1 MDRMGRIWLSVGGE
15 QVRMRE
21 WRPRQGSTLHASA
34 SKADAPAIR
43 PISSGRHDSR
53 TLRRNHAEIEG
64 CTRAP
69 NTHRRG
75 PSMLTPS
82 VLKRLALTL
91 LLVGAVSGPALL

>member
-1 MDRMGRIWLSVGGE
+1 MAAYAGATKRAMC
-15 QVRMRE
+15 

-34 SKADAPAIR
+34 SKADALTIW

-53 TLRRNHAEIEG
+53 TPRRNHAEIEG

-69 NTHRRG
+69 NKHRRG

-82 VLKRLALTL
+82 VLKRLALTV
-91 LLVGAVSGPALL
+91 LLVGAVSGPALLVV